1 MSEGI
6 TVIDNSP
13 PTQFTYGDY
22 VALDG
27 KKATNLE
34 CRAVLAT
41 MKAFLRK
48 FEDNTNILDCRL
60 VINTSE
66 KIDGKYT
73 LGWRVTTDR
82 EIKSTFLV
90 GKK

>member
-6 TVIDNSP
+6 TVIDETP
-13 PTQFTYGDY
+13 ATQFTYGDY
-22 VALDG
+22 IDLKG
-27 KKATNLE
+27 KKATNFE
-34 CRAVLAT
+34 CRTVLAT

-48 FEDNTNILDCRL
+48 FEEDTNILDCRL

-73 LGWRVTTDR
+73 LGWRVTTDK
-82 EIKSTFLV
+82 EIKSTLLV